1 MNTLKTAFLLT
12 ALTLLLVLLG
22 SHWGENG
29 MIFAFIIAAAMNFF
43 SYFYSDKLALRMYRA
58 QPVTREQLPRAYAVV
73 ERMTQRLGLPMPK
86 IYVIPT
92 DAPNAFATG
101 RNPKHASV
109 AVTHGILQLLNDDEL
124 EGVLAHELG
133 HVKNRDILTS
143 SIAATLAGAIVL
155 LARMTWWAEMF
166 GGFGGGG
173 RDRRGGGVSALFM
186 LILAP
191 IAAMLIQ
198 LAVSRSREYEADAT
212 GAHIT
217 GNPYALAS
225 ALEKLDAYS
234 KRMPMLGSP
243 STAHLFIVQPLL
255 SRGDF
260 ANLFSTHPPIAK
272 RIERLI
278 GRPSVY
284 GAPAALNTAKAVRPN
299 RLPPLTRIRSSRCL
313 LHARSLRRPSQP
325 IRALAGVDEFLHFP
339 FRQIDRR
346 HLPAAFARHIR
357 DLAIRPDE
365 NLLRVRCDADR
376 ARQLQR
382 PHIDHRHFVLRW
394 NREQQP
400 LSIRGRRASIAEYP
414 ADPPTSSPVSLRCR
428 SPPAVVWSDPM

>member
-278 GRPSVY
+278 GRPSVS
-284 GAPAALNTAKAVRPN
+284 GAP
-299 RLPPLTRIRSSRCL
+299 
-313 LHARSLRRPSQP
+313 
-325 IRALAGVDEFLHFP
+325 
-339 FRQIDRR
+339 
-346 HLPAAFARHIR
+346 
-357 DLAIRPDE
+357 
-365 NLLRVRCDADR
+365 
-376 ARQLQR
+376 QR
-382 PHIDHRHFVLRW
+382 
-394 NREQQP
+394 
-400 LSIRGRRASIAEYP
+400 
-414 ADPPTSSPVSLRCR
+414 
-428 SPPAVVWSDPM
+428 